1 MGATTMNVSLP
12 ASMKEFVD
20 ERVEHD
26 EYGTASEY
34 IRELIRND
42 QRLREE
48 KRLER
53 VLIERLQSGTE
64 REFSID
70 EVKQELAKHLDRR
83 K

>member
-1 MGATTMNVSLP
+1 MSATTMNVSLP
-12 ASMKEFVD
+12 ASMKAYVD

-42 QRLREE
+42 QRRREE
-48 KRLER
+48 AKLER
-53 VLIERLQSGTE
+53 VLLERLQATDA

-70 EVKQELAKHLDRR
+70 EVKHELAKRVGKR

>member
-1 MGATTMNVSLP
+1 MNVSLP
-12 ASMKEFVD
+12 ASMKAYVD

-26 EYGTASEY
+26 EYGTVSEY
-34 IRELIRND
+34 IRELIRTD

-48 KRLER
+48 KKLAKVLLER
-53 VLIERLQSGTE
+53 LASENE

-70 EVKQELAKHLDRR
+70 EVKQELAKRLAIR

>member
-42 QRLREE
+42 QRRREE
-48 KRLER
+48 AKLER
-53 VLIERLQSGTE
+53 VLLERLQSTDT

-70 EVKQELAKHLDRR
+70 EVKQELAKRMGKR